1 VYVYYVEVTKTVDAN
16 IFRYDYE
23 NCESAPAEKMISNL
37 ESYIADPASVGK
49 TYSHGGKTFKVAKA
63 DNFEYTDPI
72 DHSVSKK
79 QVRLTVTCF
88 VTCVGC

>member
-1 VYVYYVEVTKTVDAN
+1 MHHALLQITQLSKLMVYSLDC
-16 IFRYDYE
+16 RYDYE

-37 ESYIADPASVGK
+37 ESYIADPASIGK

-79 QVRLTVTCF
+79 QVC
-88 VTCVGC
+88 

>member
-1 VYVYYVEVTKTVDAN
+1 MVCVFCY
-16 IFRYDYE
+16 FRYDYE

-79 QVRLTVTCF
+79 QVSIF
-88 VTCVGC
+88 W